1 MSDLVVVGF
10 EGKHRAAE
18 VLGQLEDLE
27 AAWTIDLKDAVAA
40 YRTDDGRLRIDRSV
54 QPTSKEGAAGGAILG
69 GLLGALLVAPFTAG
83 ASAAVAA
90 GAIGAGAATFGVT
103 GAAVGYDD
111 ARSWKEAAG
120 ISEDFVN
127 QVGGMV
133 QPGHSAIFVLARSS
147 DPKIVAEQFR
157 GYGGTVLRSTL
168 PKDATAKLEKLL
180 ETQSVP
186 PRTTQ
191 PQVVA

>member
-1 MSDLVVVGF
+1 MAELIVIGF

-18 VLGQLEDLE
+18 VLAQLEDLE
-27 AAWTIDLKDAVAA
+27 ASWSIDLRDAVAA
-40 YRTDDGRLRIDRSV
+40 YRRDDGRLRIDRSV
-54 QPTSKEGAAGGAILG
+54 QPTSKEGAAGGALLG

-83 ASAAVAA
+83 VSAAVAA
-90 GAIGAGAATFGVT
+90 SAVGAGAATLGVT
-103 GAAVGYDD
+103 GAAIGYDD

-133 QPGHSAIFVLARSS
+133 QPGHSAVFVLARVS
-147 DPKIVAEQFR
+147 DPKSVAEKFR

-168 PKDATAKLEKLL
+168 APDATVKLEKMLA
-180 ETQSVP
+180 S
-186 PRTTQ
+186 
-191 PQVVA
+191 QVA

>member
-1 MSDLVVVGF
+1 MEEVIMAELLVIGF

-27 AAWTIDLKDAVAA
+27 QSWTIDLKDAVAA
-40 YRTDDGRLRIDRSV
+40 YRTDDGRLRIDRSI

-83 ASAAVAA
+83 TSAAIAASAM
-90 GAIGAGAATFGVT
+90 GAGAATLGVAGGAT
-103 GAAVGYDD
+103 GYAD

-127 QVGGMV
+127 EVGGMV
-133 QPGHSAIFVLARSS
+133 QPGHSAVFVLVRASH
-147 DPKIVAEQFR
+147 PTNVVEQFR
-157 GYGGTVLRSTL
+157 GYGGKVLRSTL
-168 PKDATAKLEKLL
+168 PPDATVKLEKML
-180 ETQSVP
+180 TP
-186 PRTTQ
+186 D
-191 PQVVA
+191 VA

>member
-1 MSDLVVVGF
+1 MADLVVVGF

-27 AAWTIDLKDAVAA
+27 ASWTIDLKDAVAA

-69 GLLGALLVAPFTAG
+69 ALLGAILVAPFTG
-83 ASAAVAA
+83 GVSAAVAA
-90 GAIGAGAATFGVT
+90 TAVGTGAATFGVT
-103 GAAVGYDD
+103 GAAIGADD
-111 ARSWKEAAG
+111 AHTWKETAG
-120 ISEDFVN
+120 ISEDFVK

-133 QPGHSAIFVLARSS
+133 QPGHSAVFVLARTS
-147 DPKIVAEQFR
+147 DPKMVAEQFR

-168 PKDATAKLEKLL
+168 PKDATAKLEKMLA
-180 ETQSVP
+180 
-186 PRTTQ
+186 TQ
-191 PQVVA
+191 PA